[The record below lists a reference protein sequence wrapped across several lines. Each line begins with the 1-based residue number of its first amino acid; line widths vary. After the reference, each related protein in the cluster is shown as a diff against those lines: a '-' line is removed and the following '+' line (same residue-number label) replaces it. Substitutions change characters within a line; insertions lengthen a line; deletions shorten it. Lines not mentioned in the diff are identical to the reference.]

1 MLLLDTDVMIDIL
14 RGHSP
19 AITWL
24 QALGQTPI
32 RLPGLVAMELV
43 QGCRTR
49 VEQQRVKNITRKYQL
64 LWPTDKG
71 LFLNSSMLKMRP
83 IESKIKIT
91 SNGNYAVAFLPI
103 NNPVAF

>member
-14 RGHSP
+14 RDHSP

-32 RLPGLVAMELV
+32 GLPGLVAMELI

-49 VEQQRVKNITRKYQL
+49 VEQQQIGSGAVRSVARMPYARRATTGEKDY
-64 LWPTDKG
+64 
-71 LFLNSSMLKMRP
+71 SSVSFALAY
-83 IESKIKIT
+83 
-91 SNGNYAVAFLPI
+91 GC
-103 NNPVAF
+103 